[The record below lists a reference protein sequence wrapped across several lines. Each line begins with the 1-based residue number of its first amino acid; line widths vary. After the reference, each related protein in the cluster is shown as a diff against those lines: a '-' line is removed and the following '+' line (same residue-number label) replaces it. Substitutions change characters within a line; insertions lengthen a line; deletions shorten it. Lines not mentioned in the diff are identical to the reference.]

1 MVLSGSMEPN
11 ISKNELIVIK
21 EQNAYHKGDIITYKD
36 CWGKLITHR
45 IVEIDG
51 EKVVTKGDSN
61 DVSDEFIKQES
72 IQGKVIFH
80 SILLGFVCLYVLK
93 PLIIIIFLGLLLRIL
108 YWIILTKILFKICKY
123 C

>member
-21 EQNAYHKGDIITYKD
+21 EQNVYQKGDIITYKD
-36 CWGKLITHR
+36 FWGRLITHR

-51 EKVVTKGDSN
+51 EKIVTKGDSN
-61 DVSDEFIKQES
+61 DVPDEIINKEK
-72 IQGKVIFH
+72 IQGKVVFH
-80 SILLGFVCLYVLK
+80 SILLGFICLYVLK
-93 PLIIIIFLGLLLRIL
+93 PLIIIILLGYLLKIL